1 MNILAYPVPSIFIMK
16 VGITLNILYNQT
28 LLRNFYY
35 IYAVLFILFLLYF
48 FSGVEVFASLANYM
62 AVGVLLISWI
72 FSSRLF
78 KMIGGLFVAAGT
90 LFTLTAG
97 GSVGEIIS
105 NTASNL
111 PLLLFF
117 SVLPWIGVVVK
128 VGGLD
133 DSITE
138 MIQDRANRVEKIYG
152 RSVVTSYFLAV
163 FLNLS
168 AIYIIQNIL
177 RDLFKNETVGFMNE
191 FIIKATLR
199 AFALAVIWS
208 PLEVI
213 VGLTVDSTGVSYFT
227 LLPWLLVTSIIVG
240 VTEVF
245 LTRREFNGVTIDAPF
260 DEINSQALR
269 SSIIKMVIL
278 LISFLSIVMFFNMN
292 SDLEFVMTVAL
303 IIIPFSFTTA
313 FLMKRFPIFIRTGWK
328 TWKNHNNHL
337 QNFSVL
343 FLSLGIFSG
352 GFNSSAAPEMMQQ
365 VFSYVDSFLILI
377 LLLIMGVI
385 YGLAMIG
392 VHPVATLAILA
403 EVLVPI
409 LTPENALSISIA
421 MIVCGMSISAA
432 APYGINATMTAQAMG
447 INPYKITKMNIG
459 FSLRMGLT
467 GILIAMIA
475 LLI

>member
-1 MNILAYPVPSIFIMK
+1 M
-16 VGITLNILYNQT
+16 NILYNQT

-35 IYAVLFILFLLYF
+35 IYAVLFILFLIYF
-48 FSGVEVFASLANYM
+48 FSGIEVFGPFVNAM
-62 AVGVLLISWI
+62 AVGVLIISWI

-105 NTASNL
+105 NTTSNL

-117 SVLPWIGVVVK
+117 SVLPWIGTVVK

-138 MIQDRANRVEKIYG
+138 MIQDRANRVERIYG

-213 VGLTVDSTGVSYFT
+213 VGLTVDTTGVSYFT

-245 LTRREFNGVTIDAPF
+245 LTRREFNGFTIDAPF

-269 SSIIKMVIL
+269 RSIIKMVIL

-303 IIIPFSFTTA
+303 IIIPFSFVTA
-313 FLMKRFPIFIRTGWK
+313 FLMKRFPIFIRTGWR

-352 GFNSSAAPEMMQQ
+352 GFNSSAAPDMMQQ
-365 VFSYVDSFLILI
+365 VFSYVDSFLVLI
-377 LLLIMGVI
+377 LLLIMAVI
-385 YGLAMIG
+385 YGMAMIG

-403 EVLVPI
+403 EVLVPV
-409 LTPENALSISIA
+409 LTSENALSISIA

-447 INPYKITKMNIG
+447 INPYKITRMNIG